1 MFSSGMSFDRRL
13 RRVCAT
19 LLAVLVGIPAFAA
32 DFGTKVAYHPNTPV
46 QFDKFTLTYLA
57 QRRVSSKQYPRGMV
71 VYDFR
76 VKSAQGEQTVSWS
89 AGTGEIGPTFFRVGG
104 EQFALELK
112 HADKLGWLKDDE
124 LVVSRVP

>member
-1 MFSSGMSFDRRL
+1 MPFNRRF
-13 RRVCAT
+13 RCVCAV
-19 LLAVLVGIPAFAA
+19 LLIYLAGFPAFAA
-32 DFGTKVAYHPNTPV
+32 DFGAKVAYRENVPV
-46 QFDKFTLTYLA
+46 QFDKFTLTSIG
-57 QRRVSSKQYPRGMV
+57 QRRVVAKQYPRGMV

-89 AGTGEIGPTFFRVGG
+89 AGTGDIGPTLFRVGA

-112 HADKLGWLKDDE
+112 LSDKLGRLKDDE